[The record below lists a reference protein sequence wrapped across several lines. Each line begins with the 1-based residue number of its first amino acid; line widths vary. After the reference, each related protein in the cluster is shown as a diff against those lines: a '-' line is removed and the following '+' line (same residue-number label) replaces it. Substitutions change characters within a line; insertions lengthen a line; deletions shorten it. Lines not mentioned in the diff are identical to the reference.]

1 MGHAGQLMTHRF
13 NHWPNGLIESIT
25 SLIFKIM
32 GSDTFYA
39 LMFFKFLFLLSLY
52 NYSKDYILTLNKNSL
67 FKDYFLILH

>member
-32 GSDTFYA
+32 GGDKGGNDSSGDVGWN
-39 LMFFKFLFLLSLY
+39 MVVVVE
-52 NYSKDYILTLNKNSL
+52 
-67 FKDYFLILH
+67 